1 MFTER
6 VSSFIIVLAVLLAA
20 PQAQAQAPP
29 EINIKDTVRA
39 SAVPNNNRGGAGVPV
54 DAQGGPTVDPTKNV
68 LDLVEAAIRRQD
80 DLRHALSVLTQT
92 QIKSQEKISEIRYS
106 HAQDLAMAQAKQ
118 LESEAKLR
126 SEYAERLAIAEAKR
140 IDAIR
145 AVDVN
150 AVAVANQRTSEQA
163 TALQVQTTASAE
175 VLRNQVSRSAE
186 DLRAL
191 VATTA
196 ATQLANQSQQFAGIT
211 SQITALSGRITTLEQ
226 SGATATGRQLPQDP
240 VIAALVSEVRNLA
253 QSRTAVQATG
263 EGQSNVIAWIIAV
276 MGGIFGLI
284 GAVAAIIIVMRGQKS
299 YEPSG
304 GARSAA

>member
-1 MFTER
+1 LLI
-6 VSSFIIVLAVLLAA
+6 SAPPVLSLAR
-20 PQAQAQAPP
+20 AQAP
-29 EINIKDTVRA
+29 EINIKDTVKTGE
-39 SAVPNNNRGGAGVPV
+39 NRPGIGVDAKGGAV
-54 DAQGGPTVDPTKNV
+54 VDPTKNV
-68 LDLVEAAIRRQD
+68 LDLVAASITRQD
-80 DLRHALSVLTQT
+80 DLRNALAILMQAS
-92 QIKSQEKISEIRYS
+92 IKAQEKVSELRYS
-106 HAQDLAMAQAKQ
+106 HAQDLAQAQAKQ
-118 LESEAKLR
+118 LESEARLR

-240 VIAALVSEVRNLA
+240 AIQALTTQVAALLQARTNQTGAEQGRSDIIGWIVGGVGILIAFLGMIAAFMRLR
-253 QSRTAVQATG
+253 QQAP
-263 EGQSNVIAWIIAV
+263 APA
-276 MGGIFGLI
+276 
-284 GAVAAIIIVMRGQKS
+284 
-299 YEPSG
+299 
-304 GARSAA
+304 

>member
-1 MFTER
+1 MQNLFAGCLFLFLLI
-6 VSSFIIVLAVLLAA
+6 SAPPVLSLAR
-20 PQAQAQAPP
+20 AQAP
-29 EINIKDTVRA
+29 EINIKDTVKTGE
-39 SAVPNNNRGGAGVPV
+39 NRPGIGVDAKGGAV
-54 DAQGGPTVDPTKNV
+54 VDPTKNV
-68 LDLVEAAIRRQD
+68 LDLVAASITRQD
-80 DLRHALSVLTQT
+80 DLRNALAILMQAS
-92 QIKSQEKISEIRYS
+92 IKAQEKVSELRYS
-106 HAQDLAMAQAKQ
+106 HAQDLAQAQAKQ
-118 LESEAKLR
+118 LESEARLR

-240 VIAALVSEVRNLA
+240 AIVALTTQVAALLQARTNQTGAEQGRSDIIGWIVGGVGMLIAFLGMIAA
-253 QSRTAVQATG
+253 
-263 EGQSNVIAWIIAV
+263 
-276 MGGIFGLI
+276 F
-284 GAVAAIIIVMRGQKS
+284 MRLRRLD
-299 YEPSG
+299 P
-304 GARSAA
+304 APA